1 MHVSE
6 NVVCYWILTLKTHI
20 YIYLCTLTIS
30 EQMAKKMII
39 GFIDFFYPPFC
50 RIMPLQTFR
59 YAACGGANT
68 LLDIFIFF
76 ISYNFILH
84 KQDLNL
90 GFMALKPYSSSL
102 FISFSITFL
111 TGFFLMRNI
120 VFTQSTLHG
129 RVQLFRYF
137 VLVII
142 CLFLNY
148 IFIKLFVEQWHIYPT
163 VAKWLTPVIVV
174 SFSYLT
180 QKNFTFKS
188 DPNHQLDK

>member
-50 RIMPLQTFR
+50 KIMPLQTFR

-68 LLDIFIFF
+68 VLDIFIFF
-76 ISYNFILH
+76 ISFNFILH
-84 KQDLNL
+84 KQDLDL
-90 GFMALKPYSSSL
+90 GLIVVKPHIAS
-102 FISFSITFL
+102 FIISFCITFPI
-111 TGFFLMRNI
+111 GFLLNRNI

-137 VLVII
+137 VMVMI
-142 CLFLNY
+142 CLLLNY
-148 IFIKLFVEQWHIYPT
+148 IFIKLFVEQFHIYPT
-163 VAKWLTPVIVV
+163 IAK
-174 SFSYLT
+174 
-180 QKNFTFKS
+180 
-188 DPNHQLDK
+188 